1 MLRETKGLNEAGLS
15 VEDLPLLAKSIRI
28 IHDDFTVTGN
38 VVPRLVLALLDH
50 EATTSPGHYQ
60 FLDKYS

>member
-15 VEDLPLLAKSIRI
+15 VEDLPLLAKCIRI

-38 VVPRLVLALLDH
+38 VVPRLVLALL
-50 EATTSPGHYQ
+50 AALLAKCMQSKVVSTR
-60 FLDKYS
+60 